1 MFVSLHLNMLYACLN
16 KIERCVELK
25 IKDQYLS
32 CEDQSTQ
39 EFIQV
44 HIQDSTVVVYLSS
57 FIALEPG
64 K

>member
-1 MFVSLHLNMLYACLN
+1 MLYACLN